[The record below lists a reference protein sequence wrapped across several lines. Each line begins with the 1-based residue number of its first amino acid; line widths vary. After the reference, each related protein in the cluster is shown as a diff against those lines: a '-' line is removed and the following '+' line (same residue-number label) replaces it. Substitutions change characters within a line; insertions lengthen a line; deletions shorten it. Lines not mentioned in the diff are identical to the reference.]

1 MSLCLYV
8 GGAFEPNEFVFLD
21 AILERGMTFVDG
33 GANDGIYSLFAA
45 RRVGPGGTVLAVEP
59 SGREHRRLLANLER
73 NPDMRVIPVRAAL
86 GRAPGEALLAV
97 AEVGHEGQN
106 TIGESVS
113 NPKVATAKH
122 ETVPMTTLDGL
133 VEEHG
138 LARVDV
144 VKLDVEG
151 SEVDALLGARKTI
164 ERFHPVIQIEA
175 ETERLASQ
183 GRTKDELR
191 QLLDELDYGCSSSTR
206 RAGNSEPHDL
216 PTSPRET
223 RSPCLPADASRLRR
237 PRRRT
242 APRRLNYDV
251 GARQRSRL
259 DVAAAGAVSP
269 VVDRSNCRSRP
280 GVSAPYLL
288 RPGRRGA
295 TGHVARDPRRERQ
308 ARRPW
313 MVSTAVPGLRA

>member
-1 MSLCLYV
+1 
-8 GGAFEPNEFVFLD
+8 
-21 AILERGMTFVDG
+21 MTFVDG

-45 RRVGPGGTVLAVEP
+45 RRVGPGGAVLAVEP

-191 QLLDELDYGCSSSTR
+191 QLPR
-206 RAGNSEPHDL
+206 RARL
-216 PTSPRET
+216 R
-223 RSPCLPADASRLRR
+223 AVRLRR
-237 PRRRT
+237 GERAT
-242 APRRLNYDV
+242 QSL
-251 GARQRSRL
+251 ARPP
-259 DVAAAGAVSP
+259 DEPEGNAV
-269 VVDRSNCRSRP
+269 
-280 GVSAPYLL
+280 
-288 RPGRRGA
+288 
-295 TGHVARDPRRERQ
+295 
-308 ARRPW
+308 
-313 MVSTAVPGLRA
+313 AVPRGWTQPRYAP